1 MTTTVT
7 RSDAEI
13 LRLFKQQWDG
23 FELYGVLVDTT
34 SAGTQPTAASSVS
47 TWLTYALLDVD
58 SVDWSQGF
66 PGITVNAS
74 TWSYDSGDDRA
85 ESSTLTW
92 NFDDV
97 ISTDFS
103 EFSSTT
109 VTHIVICDWYGT
121 DVATSNPPF
130 FVLAESPSLTLT
142 SSSTLSRSLQLFG
155 REA

>member
-47 TWLTYALLDVD
+47 TWLTYALLDING
-58 SVDWSQGF
+58 SWFEGF
-66 PGITVNAS
+66 PGITVNATS
-74 TWSYDSGDDRA
+74 WTYDSGDDRA
-85 ESSTLTW
+85 ESPTLTW
-92 NFDDV
+92 NFDNC

-103 EFSSTT
+103 DFSSTT

-121 DVATSNPPF
+121 YVSETNAPF
-130 FVLAESPSLTLT
+130 FVLEESPSLTLT

-155 REA
+155 KEA

>member
-1 MTTTVT
+1 MTTTIT

-13 LRLFKQQWDG
+13 LRLFKSQWDG
-23 FELYGVLVDTT
+23 LDLYGVLVDTT

-58 SVDWSQGF
+58 SISWQEGF
-66 PGITVNAS
+66 PRNRINAS
-74 TWSYDSGDDRA
+74 SWSYDSSADRA
-85 ESSTLTW
+85 ASPTLTW
-92 NFDDV
+92 DFDDV
-97 ISTDFS
+97 ISLDFS

-121 DVATSNPPF
+121 DISESNPPF

-142 SSSTLSRSLQLFG
+142 SSSTFSRSLQLFG
-155 REA
+155 KEA

>member
-47 TWLTYALLDVD
+47 TWLTYALLDV
-58 SVDWSQGF
+58 SGTWFEGF
-66 PGITVNAS
+66 PGITVNATS
-74 TWSYDSGDDRA
+74 WTYDSGDDRA
-85 ESSTLTW
+85 ESPTLTW
-92 NFDDV
+92 NFDNC

-103 EFSSTT
+103 DFSSTT
-109 VTHIVICDWYGT
+109 VTHIVICDWFGSYVSET
-121 DVATSNPPF
+121 NAPF
-130 FVLAESPSLTLT
+130 FVLEESPSLTLT

-155 REA
+155 KEA

>member
-23 FELYGVLVDTT
+23 FDLYAVLVDTT
-34 SAGTQPTAASSVS
+34 SAGTQPTAADSVS
-47 TWLTYALLDVD
+47 TWLGYALLTTGGT
-58 SVDWSQGF
+58 WTRGF
-66 PGITVNAS
+66 PLRAINAS
-74 TWSYDSGDDRA
+74 TWSYDSTDDRA
-85 ESSTLTW
+85 ESPTLTW
-92 NFDDV
+92 DFDNV
-97 ISTDFS
+97 IADDFS

-109 VTHIVICDWYGT
+109 VTHIVICDWFGT
-121 DVATSNPPF
+121 YVATSNPPF

-155 REA
+155 KEA

>member
-23 FELYGVLVDTT
+23 FDLYGVLVDTT

-47 TWLTYALLDVD
+47 TWLTYALLGTGG
-58 SVDWSQGF
+58 SWFEGF
-66 PGITVNAS
+66 PAISINAS

-85 ESSTLTW
+85 ESPTLTW
-92 NFDDV
+92 NFDNV

-109 VTHIVICDWYGT
+109 VTHIVICDWFGT
-121 DVATSNPPF
+121 YVATSNPPF

-155 REA
+155 KEA